1 MGEQVGRENGD
12 LNCRGAENK
21 TGGRDTDGDLEDR
34 DDRDRKTEMAGP
46 TNQER
51 GASVMLMLCTSG
63 LIALDG
69 R

>member
-1 MGEQVGRENGD
+1 MEN
-12 LNCRGAENK
+12 E
-21 TGGRDTDGDLEDR
+21 TGGQDTDRDLEDR
-34 DDRDRKTEMAGP
+34 DDQDRKTE
-46 TNQER
+46 TQDRQTREEEER

>member
-1 MGEQVGRENGD
+1 MDETQTGILRIEMIEIGR
-12 LNCRGAENK
+12 RK
-21 TGGRDTDGDLEDR
+21 RQDR
-34 DDRDRKTEMAGP
+34 QTREEE
-46 TNQER
+46 ER

>member
-1 MGEQVGRENGD
+1 MGGQD
-12 LNCRGAENK
+12 A
-21 TGGRDTDGDLEDR
+21 DGDLEDR
-34 DDRDRKTEMAGP
+34 DDQDRKTEMAGP

-51 GASVMLMLCTSG
+51 GMSVMLMLSTSG